1 MTADGTPYVSIVV
14 TGRNDDFGGDFN
26 GRFFRAFNFNHEQL
40 TQAGI
45 PYELVFVEWRPIAG
59 RPYLASLL
67 EAEFPDLGAAVLR
80 CYVVDPIFHDA
91 LSLNPRLQFQE
102 FIAKNVG
109 VRRSRG
115 HFVLTTN
122 TDIYMSRGV
131 LECLAS
137 RSLDRGI
144 LYRAARCDLKSH
156 SDVSRVD
163 WDQLED
169 ERNYDIINVITPPL
183 FTNASGDF
191 LLLDREGYHALRGF
205 NEVYRVAKIHIDGN
219 FCVKAYAS
227 GIPLVDIGS
236 PVYHV
241 GRGTLNAQAGLY
253 RNEPGAAP
261 WGDRRWKSDVIYVNG
276 PEWGLGGAPERR
288 ISACTTFV
296 DFSWTAIGPILDLS
310 RVVLP
315 GASQEPGVTPTF
327 PTF

>member
-1 MTADGTPYVSIVV
+1 MTAAETPYLSIVV

-26 GRFFRAFNFNHEQL
+26 GRFFRALKFNHDEL
-40 TQAGI
+40 TRAGI
-45 PYELVFVEWRPIAG
+45 AYELVFVEWRPIAG
-59 RPYLASLL
+59 APYLASVL
-67 EAEFPDLGAAVLR
+67 EQEFSYLGPSRLR
-80 CYVVDPIFHDA
+80 SYVVDPTYHDA

-109 VRRSRG
+109 IRRSSG

-131 LECLAS
+131 LGCLAS
-137 RSLDRGI
+137 RSLEEGI

-169 ERNYDIINVITPPL
+169 ERNYDIINAIRPPL

-191 LLLDREGYHALRGF
+191 LLLDRNSYHRLRGF

-219 FCVKAYAS
+219 FCLKAHAS
-227 GIPLVDIGS
+227 AVPLVDIGW

-241 GRGTLNAQAGLY
+241 GRGTFQAQAGLY
-253 RNEPGAAP
+253 RDQPGAAP
-261 WGDRRWKSDVIYVNG
+261 WGDRRWKSDVIYLNG
-276 PEWGLGGAPERR
+276 PEWGLADAPERQ
-288 ISACTTFV
+288 ISACTAFI
-296 DFSWTAIGPILDLS
+296 DFAWQTVGPMVDLS

-315 GASQEPGVTPTF
+315 RADPANHVAVG
-327 PTF
+327 